1 LFFAKINMDENDMKN
16 ELNKDSIGEE
26 GYNDTVNKTSSNL
39 TKIIM
44 PFILVLVLSIVI
56 YTTYSFLLSNDS
68 QQNKSNKIK
77 EETVFDNEEDD
88 PFFIDS
94 PADALDKL
102 QKEQESKANNK
113 NDEINADELFDK
125 EMLLDEKKNHKDNSF
140 SALEPASTTTL
151 SPATVKEIIP
161 AEKKSQILAPAQ
173 NVVTEETKYQTT
185 KNLKSK
191 DSLELFIQTGTFL
204 KYKPNA
210 KFLNNIQEL
219 GLSYKI
225 DIYIRN
231 QQSITRVLVGPFKTK
246 SEANEALLSI
256 REKIAKDAFIL
267 KTRLH

>member
-102 QKEQESKANNK
+102 HKEQDDSMTLGDVFK
-113 NDEINADELFDK
+113 DQL
-125 EMLLDEKKNHKDNSF
+125 KK
-140 SALEPASTTTL
+140 
-151 SPATVKEIIP
+151 
-161 AEKKSQILAPAQ
+161 
-173 NVVTEETKYQTT
+173 
-185 KNLKSK
+185 
-191 DSLELFIQTGTFL
+191 
-204 KYKPNA
+204 
-210 KFLNNIQEL
+210 
-219 GLSYKI
+219 
-225 DIYIRN
+225 R
-231 QQSITRVLVGPFKTK
+231 R
-246 SEANEALLSI
+246 
-256 REKIAKDAFIL
+256 R
-267 KTRLH
+267 